1 MAGQEK
7 KKKKKKRK
15 RSTAPKPAWNVHGPE
30 SEQVRYQLMIPPP
43 EGEPAQEMVPWWE
56 RRAVREK
63 MVKERKEARA
73 KAKAERE
80 AEEAMELAEAADG
93 EEAEEEQE

>member
-1 MAGQEK
+1 MARRK
-7 KKKKKKRK
+7 KKKKIK

-30 SEQVRYQLMIPPP
+30 PEQVRYELVISPP

-80 AEEAMELAEAADG
+80 AEEARELAEAADG
-93 EEAEEEQE
+93 EEAQEEQK